1 MNNRSKKN
9 IVSNENGQSTIEFLL
24 SFAIAFGF
32 LVSFYKIAML
42 FTSGYLA
49 HYVTFQ
55 ASRAYMVTEDLRNNP
70 EGSDGKA
77 ILDARKVYNFYN
89 LEGIIPGFAGAL
101 TFNEPETNLG
111 NQTNLYVGVRLQ
123 YQDSLLIP
131 GTAKRIPVS
140 LTSESYLGFEPTR
153 AECYSRICDSITELG
168 AACTVHTTVTDN
180 GC

>member
-1 MNNRSKKN
+1 MSNLKEKD
-9 IVSNENGQSTIEFLL
+9 IVFNENGQSTIEFLL

-77 ILDARKVYNFYN
+77 VLDARKVYNFYN
-89 LEGIIPGFAGAL
+89 LAGIIPGYDGAL

-153 AECYSRICDSITELG
+153 AECYSRICNAISELG
-168 AACTVHTTVTDN
+168 ASCTVHTTVTDN

>member
-1 MNNRSKKN
+1 MINLKN
-9 IVSNENGQSTIEFLL
+9 QKIGSDDSGQSTIEFIL

-42 FTSGYLA
+42 YTNGYLS

-55 ASRAYMVTEDLRNNP
+55 VSRAYMVGEDLRNNP
-70 EGSDGKA
+70 EGSDA
-77 ILDARKVYNFYN
+77 SSMLNARKVYSYYN
-89 LEGIIPGFAGAL
+89 LEGIIPGFAGQL
-101 TFNEPETNLG
+101 SFNEPESNLG
-111 NQTNLYVGVRLQ
+111 NQTNLYVGVRLS
-123 YQDSLLIP
+123 YEDSLLIP

-153 AECYSRICDSITELG
+153 AECYSRICDSMTELG
-168 AACTVHTTVTDN
+168 ASCTVHTTVTDN